1 MVVNGL
7 PSGLTC
13 LYRQEPVK
21 NKSVA
26 TKAHI
31 AGIPNRNAHGLMYGS
46 AIPPITGT
54 RTTPTRP
61 SACHR
66 IFVSFSILYYSYFV
80 HKMIAGRLHD
90 QIFPPLSKPKR
101 CRRALFVCDLCIW
114 ACTHCRCLWIY
125 KGLVGLT

>member
-13 LYRQEPVK
+13 LYRQEPLK
-21 NKSVA
+21 NRSVA

-46 AIPPITGT
+46 AIPPITAT

-66 IFVSFSILYYSYFV
+66 IFVSFSFFV
-80 HKMIAGRLHD
+80 L
-90 QIFPPLSKPKR
+90 L
-101 CRRALFVCDLCIW
+101 LFCS
-114 ACTHCRCLWIY
+114 
-125 KGLVGLT
+125 